1 MFTLIAILI
10 SLGIK
15 GDAPQRLS
23 PHFGASHF
31 SQSFNGGGNISFR
44 KNFKKISVIG
54 VNKPQILF
62 KSKNYKNKKNPAE
75 AGFFLKRIS
84 FSQVS

>member
-1 MFTLIAILI
+1 LI

-23 PHFGASHF
+23 PHIGASHF

-44 KNFKKISVIG
+44 KNFKKISVIR

-62 KSKNYKNKKNPAE
+62 KSKNYKNKKIQPKLD
-75 AGFFLKRIS
+75 FFLRES
-84 FSQVS
+84 VLAE

>member
-62 KSKNYKNKKNPAE
+62 KSMDYINKKNPAE
-75 AGFFLKRIS
+75 AGFFSKVLNLA
-84 FSQVS
+84 

>member
-15 GDAPQRLS
+15 GDALQRLS

-31 SQSFNGGGNISFR
+31 SQSFNGGENISFR
-44 KNFKKISVIG
+44 DIFKKMSVTGII
-54 VNKPQILF
+54 KQQKCL
-62 KSKNYKNKKNPAE
+62 KSMNYTYKKIQPKLDFFQ
-75 AGFFLKRIS
+75 GF
-84 FSQVS
+84 QT